1 MQEVQREMEK
11 KEEALI
17 QKNIERLTKHGW
29 VICTEWEPVPGLP
42 QFGKGDIFAAKK
54 NCILAVECKHINR
67 TNRTKKRK
75 KVRDQAVLYA
85 SFAKIKNPSKR
96 VRGCWS
102 TNETKEYTSD
112 IMYDDAMETIA
123 EYLNK
128 TYLMYKL
135 SENDKKRFRSY
146 LKKYCFFYVCCVT
159 LSRSETL
166 R

>member
-17 QKNIERLTKHGW
+17 QKNIERLTQHGW

-42 QFGKGDIFAAKK
+42 QFGKGDIFATNK
-54 NCILAVECKHINR
+54 NCILTVECKHINR

-128 TYLMYKL
+128 SYLIYKL

-146 LKKYCFFYVCCVT
+146 LKKY
-159 LSRSETL
+159 
-166 R
+166 